1 MLMFMAVFQ
10 FIVMSKDEKENA
22 SVSFLPDEIHI
33 MSSADWFIARQKNK
47 TIRSSNPAII

>member
-22 SVSFLPDEIHI
+22 SVLFLPDEIHI
-33 MSSADWFIARQKNK
+33 MSTADWFIAQQKNK